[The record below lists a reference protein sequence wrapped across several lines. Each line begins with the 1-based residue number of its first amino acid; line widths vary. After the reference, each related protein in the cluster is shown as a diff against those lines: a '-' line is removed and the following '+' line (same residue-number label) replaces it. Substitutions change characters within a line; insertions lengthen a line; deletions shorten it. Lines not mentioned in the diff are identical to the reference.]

1 MNEEL
6 DLRKEI
12 SELTDTITQLDTQ
25 MWVNFDDVNVVD
37 RVKHDKEY
45 YECLGKEIQK
55 LSERIKIMEDAA
67 GE

>member
-12 SELTDTITQLDTQ
+12 NELTDTITQLGTR

-37 RVKHDKEY
+37 GVKHDEEY
-45 YECLGKEIQK
+45 YESLGKEIQK
-55 LSERIKIMEDAA
+55 LTERIKIMEDMAS
-67 GE
+67 E

>member
-12 SELTDTITQLDTQ
+12 DELTNTITQLGTQ
-25 MWVNFDDVNVVD
+25 MWVNFDDITVVD
-37 RVKHDKEY
+37 GVKHDKEY

-55 LSERIKIMEDAA
+55 LSERIKIMEDTA